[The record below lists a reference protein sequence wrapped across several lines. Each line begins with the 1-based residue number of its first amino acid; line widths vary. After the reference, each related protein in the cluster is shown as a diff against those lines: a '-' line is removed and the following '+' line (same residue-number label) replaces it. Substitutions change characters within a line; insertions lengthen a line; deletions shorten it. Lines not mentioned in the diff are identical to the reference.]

1 MSTSAVTSA
10 MKPDTGAIGD
20 APPVFALSRP
30 DDGEQSRFGR
40 IGGKLSRFLARN
52 IATKTLAM
60 RNDKPLVTFTFDDAP
75 ASACATGA
83 ALLERYQARG
93 TFYISGGGCGLIS
106 PGGRLA
112 SAEQLKALYA
122 AGHEIGCHTFS
133 HAAVGAVNRNA
144 LFDELERNR
153 IFLQGIHRDIGIRNF
168 AYPYG
173 DLSFPAKQRMAAHFN
188 SCRSLRPGVN
198 AGVIDLAALKSCE
211 LQNSSIGRQGIQD
224 IIAATVRQ
232 NGWLIF
238 VSHDVD
244 NQPSRFGT
252 SPDLLEFTLHT
263 ATAAL
268 CQIVSVGSA
277 LRILRGAVARSIN

>member
-1 MSTSAVTSA
+1 
-10 MKPDTGAIGD
+10 MKPDIVAIAD

-30 DDGEQSRFGR
+30 DDREQSRFGR
-40 IGGKLSRFLARN
+40 FGGKLSRFLARN
-52 IATKTLAM
+52 VATKTLAM
-60 RNDKPLVTFTFDDAP
+60 RNDRPLVTFTFDDAP

-93 TFYISGGGCGLIS
+93 TFYISGGGCGLMS

-112 SAEQLKALYA
+112 SAEQLKALYT

-133 HAAVGAVNRNA
+133 HAAVGAVSRNT
-144 LFDELERNR
+144 LIDEVERNR
-153 IFLQGIHRDIGIRNF
+153 IFLQGVHRDVGVRNF

-173 DLSFPAKQRMAAHFN
+173 DLSFPAKRCMAAYFD

-198 AGVIDLAALKSCE
+198 AGVIDLAALKSYE
-211 LQNSSIGRQGIQD
+211 LQNSSIGRQGILD

-232 NGWLIF
+232 HGWLIF

-244 NQPSRFGT
+244 DQPSRFGT
-252 SPDLLEFTLHT
+252 SPDLLEFTLF
-263 ATAAL
+263 TAAAAR
-268 CQIVSVGSA
+268 CQIVSVGNA
-277 LRILRGAVARSIN
+277 LQILRGAAAR